1 MRRSS
6 FSPMTTTTAALAML
20 ALSLAACGS
29 FKESGY
35 GIGAQAERAALMQ
48 AAADKNAPPDTPGM
62 YLGLIGRMQSQG
74 LYYASLAH
82 IDAYEKQYGASPDTV
97 LLRADAL
104 RATDQPAAS
113 TVAYRQLLNTPLAA
127 RGYRGLGL
135 LAGASGDF
143 DAASQALAQA
153 ATLAPTDSLTLSDL
167 AYARMRGG
175 DVTGARVPLMKAAE
189 LDQNNPKI
197 LSNVALFLLAT
208 GQTRDALGLMN
219 QLKLAPA
226 VRTEIRNDATKIAAA
241 SRARQRALARPGA
254 PNATG
259 SASATGGANM
269 AGIVAGALGVI
280 GATGATGAMGAAGA
294 KGATAVA
301 GAPAPVASASSSG
314 FEPTVPL
321 LQRFS
326 Q

>member
-1 MRRSS
+1 MRRNG
-6 FSPMTTTTAALAML
+6 FSPMTTAALAAL
-20 ALSLAACGS
+20 ALSLAACGA

-48 AAADKNAPPDTPGM
+48 AAADKNATPDTPGM

-82 IDAYEKQYGASPDTV
+82 IDAYEKQYGASPDTI

-104 RATDQPAAS
+104 RSTDQPAAS
-113 TVAYRQLLNTPLAA
+113 TVAYRQLLGTPLAA

-153 ATLAPTDSLTLSDL
+153 SALAPTDSPTLSDL
-167 AYARMRGG
+167 AYARMRSG
-175 DVTGARVPLMKAAE
+175 DIAGARVPLMKAAE

-197 LSNVALFLLAT
+197 LSNLALFLLAT

-226 VRTEIRNDATKIAAA
+226 VRAEIRNDATRIAAA
-241 SRARQRALARPGA
+241 ARAL
-254 PNATG
+254 
-259 SASATGGANM
+259 SL
-269 AGIVAGALGVI
+269 IHI
-280 GATGATGAMGAAGA
+280 
-294 KGATAVA
+294 
-301 GAPAPVASASSSG
+301 
-314 FEPTVPL
+314 
-321 LQRFS
+321 
-326 Q
+326 